1 MKIDI
6 LKHKSNNIYRAFK
19 IGERRLTYNTTLD
32 FCYETLPGSRLMF
45 EYDYSSST
53 NYTEEEIEKMS
64 SDELKEV
71 IKLSFPELFL

>member
-19 IGERRLTYNTTLD
+19 IGERYLSYSNTFD
-32 FCYETLPGSRLMF
+32 FCYETSSGNRTMF
-45 EYDYSSST
+45 EYDYSSSA

>member
-19 IGERRLTYNTTLD
+19 IGERHLSYNNTID
-32 FCYETLPGSRLMF
+32 FCYETSPGSKLMF
-45 EYDYSSST
+45 EYDYSSSA

-71 IKLSFPELFL
+71 FKMSFPELFL